1 MSVRESTVYSKFSII
16 FLKAK
21 TYLVNPNISLSHKQN
36 TEKCDLHLTPH
47 TPLHELIWS
56 KSNFFQISFLTFIS
70 TVDKY
75 DVGWKSVTIL
85 ESKFF
90 NVHL

>member
-1 MSVRESTVYSKFSII
+1 MCSKFSII

-21 TYLVNPNISLSHKQN
+21 TYSLNPNISLSHKQN

-56 KSNFFQISFLTFIS
+56 KSNFFQILFLSFIS
-70 TVDKY
+70 SVDEY
-75 DVGWKSVTIL
+75 DVGWKSVALL

-90 NVHL
+90 NVSL